1 LNTNELI
8 VSVGSAFT
16 AILIAVIAFF
26 AQKWIASV
34 DETIKE
40 HSSDLKDVSKQIST
54 LEQKQSSQA
63 ENIAERI
70 QTQLTALRL
79 PSGQVE
85 RIEEKVSRIEN
96 DLSKKILPEITKA
109 SENMGRVF
117 VLENSMQSMFKVL
130 KVLVDR
136 QKQKDQK

>member
-1 LNTNELI
+1 MTEVI
-8 VSVGSAFT
+8 ISIGSAFT
-16 AILIAVIAFF
+16 AILIAIVAFF
-26 AQKWIASV
+26 AQKWIASI
-34 DETIKE
+34 DETLKE
-40 HSSDLKDVSKQIST
+40 HSGDLKDVSKQISS

-70 QTQLTALRL
+70 QTQLSAIRL
-79 PSGQVE
+79 SGEQVE

-96 DLSKKILPEITKA
+96 TMNIKVLPQSEKA
-109 SENMGRVF
+109 TEALGKVT
-117 VLENSMQSMFKVL
+117 VLESQMQAAFKVL